1 MATRTAL
8 DDKLI
13 VSNRSALRAKYGGAG
28 LKQLNAALS
37 ALIAADK
44 KRGLKTR
51 VVYLDDA
58 RSMKAL
64 AAPVVTAADSPR
76 QNKLA
81 VDALY
86 AKLAP
91 DYLVLLG
98 ATDVIPHQDVANP
111 LYKPGDDDDRWVFS
125 DVPYA
130 CDAGYSHDAAKFVGP
145 TRVVTRLPDLTGG
158 SDTAFLLSL
167 LATAT
172 GYTPRPR
179 VDYANGFGLS
189 AKVWK
194 GSTELSLSKLFGS
207 AAPLTTSPAAGP
219 SFTAA
224 QLAPLVHFINC
235 HGTPSDPTF
244 YGQTGN
250 RYPEALTSKALNKRV
265 KPGTLAAVECCYGG
279 ELYDSF
285 ALGLDLPICQN
296 YLGQGACAYM
306 GSTTVAYGPA
316 TGNGSADLICQYFL
330 LRMFEGASIG
340 RAGLEARQSY
350 VQQAAQMDP
359 VDLKTLMQFCVYGDA
374 SVHPVSVPSATTN
387 MPKSLAA
394 PDALDA
400 HHGERVLRS
409 ERRAGLAAAGR
420 YLSRYKATASQKSP
434 QPASAQVATQLA
446 AIGRAVGLTAD
457 GAGFVTF
464 TVKAKASPS
473 APAAASR
480 GIDAKARASA
490 REALRYHVNV
500 STASDR
506 ADCQPRAGVAVV
518 AKQIGNRI
526 VAYRVYERH
535 G

>member
-28 LKQLNAALS
+28 LRQLNAALA

-64 AAPVVTAADSPR
+64 SAPVVTTAGSPR

-130 CDAGYSHDAAKFVGP
+130 CDAGYSHDAAKFVGA
-145 TRVVTRLPDLTGG
+145 TRVVTRLPDLTGA
-158 SDTAFLLSL
+158 SDVSFLLSL
-167 LATAT
+167 LTTAT
-172 GYTPRPR
+172 GYARRPLA
-179 VDYANGFGLS
+179 DYANGFGLS

-194 GSTELSLSKLFGS
+194 GSTGLSLSKLFGS
-207 AAPLTTSPAAGP
+207 ATLLNTSPAAGP
-219 SFTAA
+219 SFSAA

-244 YGQTGN
+244 YGQTGK
-250 RYPEALTSKALNKRV
+250 RYPEALTSKALNRRV
-265 KPGTLAAVECCYGG
+265 KPGTLAAVECCYGA

-285 ALGLDLPICQN
+285 ALGLELPICQN
-296 YLGQGACAYM
+296 YLGQGAYAYM

-374 SVHPVSVPSATTN
+374 SLHPVSVPSATTD
-387 MPKSLAA
+387 MPKSLEA
-394 PDALDA
+394 PDA
-400 HHGERVLRS
+400 HHGERFLRS

-420 YLSRYKATASQKSP
+420 YLSRYKLTASQRSA
-434 QPASAQVATQLA
+434 QQTSAQVATQLA

-457 GAGFVTF
+457 DAGFVTF
-464 TVKAKASPS
+464 AVKTKASP
-473 APAAASR
+473 AGATASR
-480 GIDAKARASA
+480 GVDAKGPGSA
-490 REALRYHVNV
+490 PEALRYHVNV
-500 STASDR
+500 STASDH
-506 ADCQPRAGVAVV
+506 ADGQPRAGVAVV
-518 AKQIGNRI
+518 AKQVGNRI

>member
-13 VSNRSALRAKYGGAG
+13 VSNKAALRTKYGGAG
-28 LKQLNAALS
+28 LRQLNAALS

-64 AAPVVTAADSPR
+64 SAPVVTSAGSPR

-130 CDAGYSHDAAKFVGP
+130 CDAAYSHDAAKFVGP
-145 TRVVTRLPDLTGG
+145 TRVVTRLPDLTGA
-158 SDTAFLLSL
+158 SDIAFLLSL
-167 LATAT
+167 LSTAT
-172 GYTPRPR
+172 GYTRRPHA
-179 VDYANGFGLS
+179 DYARGFGLS

-194 GSTELSLSKLFGS
+194 GSTGLSLFKLFGS
-207 AAPLTTSPAAGP
+207 ATLLNMSPTAGP
-219 SFTAA
+219 SFRAT
-224 QLAPLVHFINC
+224 QLAPRVHFINC

-244 YGQTGN
+244 YGQTGK

-265 KPGTLAAVECCYGG
+265 KPGALAAVECCYGA

-285 ALGLDLPICQN
+285 ALGMDLPICQT
-296 YLGQGACAYM
+296 YLGQGAYAYM
-306 GSTTVAYGPA
+306 GSTTVAYGPS

-374 SVHPVSVPSATTN
+374 SLHPVSVPSTTDA
-387 MPKSLAA
+387 PKSLE
-394 PDALDA
+394 A
-400 HHGERVLRS
+400 HFSERFLRS

-420 YLSRYKATASQKSP
+420 YLSRYKATASQKSV
-434 QPASAQVATQLA
+434 QQTSARVVAQLA
-446 AIGRAVGLTAD
+446 AIGRLVGLAARD
-457 GAGFVTF
+457 SGFVTF
-464 TVKAKASPS
+464 AVKTKASPS
-473 APAAASR
+473 AAAVASR
-480 GIDAKARASA
+480 GIAPPSTGSTGD
-490 REALRYHVNV
+490 ALRYHVNV
-500 STASDR
+500 STASR
-506 ADCQPRAGVAVV
+506 QADGQPRAGVAVV
-518 AKQIGNRI
+518 AKQVGNRI

>member
-13 VSNRSALRAKYGGAG
+13 VSNRSALRTKYGGAG
-28 LKQLNAALS
+28 LRQLNAALA
-37 ALIAADK
+37 ALVAADK

-64 AAPVVTAADSPR
+64 AAPVVTAASSAR

-145 TRVVTRLPDLTGG
+145 TRVVTRLPDLTGA
-158 SDTAFLLSL
+158 SDVAFLLSL
-167 LATAT
+167 LTTAT
-172 GYTPRPR
+172 GYARRPLA
-179 VDYANGFGLS
+179 DYANGFGLS

-194 GSTELSLSKLFGS
+194 GSTGLSLSKLFGS
-207 AAPLTTSPAAGP
+207 TTLLTTSPAAGP
-219 SFTAA
+219 AFNAA
-224 QLAPLVHFINC
+224 QLAPLVHFVNC

-244 YGQTGN
+244 YGQTGK
-250 RYPEALTSKALNKRV
+250 RYPEALTSKALNKRI

-296 YLGQGACAYM
+296 YLGQGAYAYI

-316 TGNGSADLICQYFL
+316 TGNGGADLICQYFL

-350 VQQAAQMDP
+350 AQQAAQMDP

-374 SVHPVSVPSATTN
+374 SLHPVSVPSATDA
-387 MPKSLAA
+387 PKSL
-394 PDALDA
+394 DA
-400 HHGERVLRS
+400 HFSERFLRS

-420 YLSRYKATASQKSP
+420 YLSRYKPTASQRSV
-434 QPASAQVATQLA
+434 QQTSAQVAAQLA
-446 AIGRAVGLTAD
+446 AIGSAVGLTAD
-457 GAGFVTF
+457 GAGFVTYA
-464 TVKAKASPS
+464 VRSKASP
-473 APAAASR
+473 AAAAASR
-480 GIDAKARASA
+480 GMDAKASASA
-490 REALRYHVNV
+490 PEALRYHVNV

-506 ADCQPRAGVAVV
+506 ADGQPRAGVAVV
-518 AKQIGNRI
+518 AKQVGNRI

>member
-28 LKQLNAALS
+28 LRQLNAALS

-64 AAPVVTAADSPR
+64 SAPVVTDAGSPR

-86 AKLAP
+86 AKLVP

-130 CDAGYSHDAAKFVGP
+130 CDAGYSHDAAKFVGA
-145 TRVVTRLPDLTGG
+145 TRVVTRLPDLAGA
-158 SDTAFLLSL
+158 SNTAFLLSL

-172 GYTPRPR
+172 GYARRPR
-179 VDYANGFGLS
+179 ADYANGFGLS

-194 GSTELSLSKLFGS
+194 GSTGLSLSKLFGS
-207 AAPLTTSPAAGP
+207 ATLLNTSPAAGP
-219 SFTAA
+219 SFGAA

-244 YGQTGN
+244 YGQTGK
-250 RYPEALTSKALNKRV
+250 RYPEALTSKALNNRV
-265 KPGTLAAVECCYGG
+265 KPGTLAAVECCYGA

-296 YLGQGACAYM
+296 YLGQGAYAYM

-374 SVHPVSVPSATTN
+374 SVHPVSVPSATD
-387 MPKSLAA
+387 MPKSL
-394 PDALDA
+394 DA
-400 HHGERVLRS
+400 HLGERFLRS

-420 YLSRYKATASQKSP
+420 YLIRYKATASQKSAY
-434 QPASAQVATQLA
+434 QTSAQVATQLA

-457 GAGFVTF
+457 HAGFVTF
-464 TVKAKASPS
+464 AVKAKAPPS

-480 GIDAKARASA
+480 GIEAKAPASA
-490 REALRYHVNV
+490 PKALRYHVNI
-500 STASDR
+500 SAASDQ
-506 ADCQPRAGVAVV
+506 ADGQPRAGVAVV
-518 AKQIGNRI
+518 AKQVGNQI

>member
-13 VSNRSALRAKYGGAG
+13 VSNRSALRTKYGGAG
-28 LKQLNAALS
+28 LRQLNAALA
-37 ALIAADK
+37 ALVAADK

-64 AAPVVTAADSPR
+64 AAPVVTAASSAR

-145 TRVVTRLPDLTGG
+145 TRVVTRLPDLTGA
-158 SDTAFLLSL
+158 SDVAFLLSL
-167 LATAT
+167 LTTAT
-172 GYTPRPR
+172 GYARRPLA
-179 VDYANGFGLS
+179 DYANGFGLS

-194 GSTELSLSKLFGS
+194 GSTGLSLSKLFGS
-207 AAPLTTSPAAGP
+207 ATLLNTSPAAGP
-219 SFTAA
+219 AFNAA

-235 HGTPSDPTF
+235 HGAPSDPTF
-244 YGQTGN
+244 YGQTGK
-250 RYPEALTSKALNKRV
+250 RYPEALTSKALKKRV

-296 YLGQGACAYM
+296 YLGQGAYAYM

-374 SVHPVSVPSATTN
+374 SLHPVSVPSATDA
-387 MPKSLAA
+387 PKSLE
-394 PDALDA
+394 A
-400 HHGERVLRS
+400 HFGERFLRS

-420 YLSRYKATASQKSP
+420 YLSRYKPTASQRSAQQTP
-434 QPASAQVATQLA
+434 AQVAGQLA
-446 AIGRAVGLTAD
+446 AIGRALGLAAD

-464 TVKAKASPS
+464 AVKAKASP
-473 APAAASR
+473 AAAATASR
-480 GIDAKARASA
+480 GIDAKAPASA
-490 REALRYHVNV
+490 REALHYHVNV

-506 ADCQPRAGVAVV
+506 ADGQPRAGVAVV
-518 AKQIGNRI
+518 AKQVGNRI